1 MFENMNKYESEHIN
15 KYFELPIYFQN
26 KKAEIRQEISDDLD
40 LIDSSN
46 CLYNCL
52 MKSDNAYSKETMK
65 MNNKYFSYDK
75 KYLSET
81 KTLLH
86 SLTCRQKCDEL
97 QCWNSIK
104 GNKYFIEKYHYI
116 DWDMLKFLNNSSL
129 ANYWLCVYRLFN
141 PFCSLLLPLIM
152 LIATYFMLKFQGM
165 PYSLTEYLSMA
176 YTMFME
182 NSALFNIFNNEYP
195 IRTRIY
201 YFCSFLFYIFG
212 IYNNFMTAIRF
223 HYNLKEIHDYFQE
236 ITKYIKNTIHNMEDF
251 LEDTKS
257 LTTYKDFCFK
267 LKGEKEALENYY
279 DAFDNVGKYQWTMT
293 EFNNMGFIM
302 QQFYLIY
309 ENNDFHKTM
318 MYSFG
323 FNGYISNLNGII
335 RNIKDK
341 KVKFCT
347 ITNKKETSF
356 KDAYLPNIE
365 PVTKNSYNLNKELI
379 ITGPN
384 ASGKTT
390 MLKTTLFN
398 ILISQQ
404 YGVGYYSKAN
414 INLYEDIHCY
424 LNIPDTS
431 GRDSLFQAEA
441 RRCKN
446 ILEDVSAKKRV
457 FCIFDELFSGTN
469 PYEAVAGAF
478 AFLNYL
484 TDKTNIHFM
493 LTTHFIDLCK
503 NMDKSNKKIENMHM
517 DTIEHQDYLEYK
529 YKLKSEISTIK
540 GGVHVLIDLGFPNEI
555 IDNAKKFLLD
565 EY

>member
-1 MFENMNKYESEHIN
+1 
-15 KYFELPIYFQN
+15 
-26 KKAEIRQEISDDLD
+26 
-40 LIDSSN
+40 
-46 CLYNCL
+46 
-52 MKSDNAYSKETMK
+52 
-65 MNNKYFSYDK
+65 
-75 KYLSET
+75 
-81 KTLLH
+81 
-86 SLTCRQKCDEL
+86 
-97 QCWNSIK
+97 
-104 GNKYFIEKYHYI
+104 
-116 DWDMLKFLNNSSL
+116 
-129 ANYWLCVYRLFN
+129 
-141 PFCSLLLPLIM
+141 
-152 LIATYFMLKFQGM
+152 
-165 PYSLTEYLSMA
+165 
-176 YTMFME
+176 
-182 NSALFNIFNNEYP
+182 
-195 IRTRIY
+195 
-201 YFCSFLFYIFG
+201 
-212 IYNNFMTAIRF
+212 
-223 HYNLKEIHDYFQE
+223 
-236 ITKYIKNTIHNMEDF
+236 MEDF

-267 LKGEKEALENYY
+267 LKGEKEALEKYY

-446 ILEDVSAKKRV
+446 ILEDVSTKKRV

-503 NMDKSNKKIENMHM
+503 NMEKSNKKIENMHM

-555 IDNAKKFLLD
+555 IDNAKQFLLD